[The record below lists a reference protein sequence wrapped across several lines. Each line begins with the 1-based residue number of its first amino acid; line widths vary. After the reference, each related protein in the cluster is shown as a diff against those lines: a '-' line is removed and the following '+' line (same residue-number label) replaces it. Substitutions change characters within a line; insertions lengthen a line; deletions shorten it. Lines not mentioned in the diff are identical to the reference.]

1 MFALFIA
8 LSRPL
13 LAYIHNVP
21 LSEGLERY
29 QWSKL
34 EIRFLKFSDV
44 IETKQKK
51 GKSKTLKL
59 MWWSLQA
66 LYYNSN
72 IQIAKMQKTHLL
84 FVDCVIIAL
93 CKLLS

>member
-8 LSRPL
+8 LDRPL

-44 IETKQKK
+44 IF
-51 GKSKTLKL
+51 
-59 MWWSLQA
+59 
-66 LYYNSN
+66 
-72 IQIAKMQKTHLL
+72 H
-84 FVDCVIIAL
+84 
-93 CKLLS
+93 